1 MNAEINLI
9 FENRLHLNK
18 DAGYLM
24 HASSAGYYIIDEQG
38 KEVNTFSQ
46 EEEFNRLISKFR
58 YRHFLLEKLNAIE
71 NFTFD
76 FGQDN
81 VLIVNGKTI
90 VNRYWNLP
98 KDQDEV
104 EMYFRVI
111 SDEFVG

>member
-1 MNAEINLI
+1 MKPEINVT
-9 FENRLHLNK
+9 FENRLHLHK

-24 HASSAGYYIIDEQG
+24 HAFGAGYYIIDENG
-38 KEVNTFSQ
+38 REVNTFSQ
-46 EEEFNRLISKFR
+46 EKEFSRLISKFK

-71 NFTFD
+71 NFKFE
-76 FGQDN
+76 FGEDN

-104 EMYFRVI
+104 EMYFRFI

>member
-1 MNAEINLI
+1 MKPEINLT
-9 FENRLHLNK
+9 FENRLHLHK

-24 HASSAGYYIIDEQG
+24 HASGAGYYIIDEQG

-71 NFTFD
+71 NFKFD
-76 FGQDN
+76 FGEDN

-90 VNRYWNLP
+90 VNRYCNLP
-98 KDQDEV
+98 KDDKEV
-104 EMYFRVI
+104 DRYFRVI

>member
-9 FENRLHLNK
+9 FENRLHLHQ

-24 HASSAGYYIIDEQG
+24 HASGAGYYIIDEQG

-71 NFTFD
+71 NFKFE

-81 VLIVNGKTI
+81 ILIVNGKSI

-111 SDEFVG
+111 SDEFAG